1 MAIQRYFNLMGGTE
15 SNDLYGCY
23 TNNFNANFYQ
33 LRKVSRMTHTIK
45 KLKGIEYDSYC
56 RDCSFSESGS
66 SYYIVTKAKSHAIKH
81 NHSVEYYTQYGR
93 VYKLKDK

>member
-1 MAIQRYFNLMGGTE
+1 MGGTE

-81 NHSVEYYTQYGR
+81 NHSVELTAEEKEELR
-93 VYKLKDK
+93 IANKPW